1 MDPITLTIAGVGA
14 LASGAGLFSGW
25 KNAKK
30 AKEEQK
36 RLQREQRAANEAW
49 YARNYFGDYLN
60 STDAQNALR
69 RAKEA
74 REEHSKQTRAR
85 QAITG
90 ATAEQVTQAEQAG
103 AEVVGDT
110 IANLA
115 AQGSAIKREVDRQK
129 QAMDADLNAQ
139 KSAMYAQEQ
148 AAGENTMSNAA
159 SLLGSSLMMGAQG
172 FTDGGAAAT
181 ESVAKVENAATP
193 AAETAGTQKLTQAN
207 GDMLA
212 QQDADYIQSQTT
224 LPTESA
230 KETTPMYD
238 GRPWYEIL
246 FSKKQ

>member
-1 MDPITLTIAGVGA
+1 MDPITLTIASIGA
-14 LASGAGLFSGW
+14 LASGGGLFSGW
-25 KNAKK
+25 KKSKK
-30 AKEEQK
+30 AKKEQEK
-36 RLQREQRAANEAW
+36 LQREQRAANEAW

-74 REEHSKQTRAR
+74 REEHSKQVRAR

-90 ATAEQVTQAEQAG
+90 ATPEQVTQAEQAG

-115 AQGSAIKREVDRQK
+115 AQGSAIKREADRQK
-129 QAMDADLNAQ
+129 LAMDADLNAQ

-172 FTDGGAAAT
+172 FADGGATAGTDAAT
-181 ESVAKVENAATP
+181 ASENAASASSSVVEGMATP
-193 AAETAGTQKLTQAN
+193 TAEGVPATGMMDARVNGT
-207 GDMLA
+207 
-212 QQDADYIQSQTT
+212 I
-224 LPTESA
+224 P
-230 KETTPMYD
+230 
-238 GRPWYEIL
+238 PWYEYEPMGMM
-246 FSKKQ
+246 KARVKQ